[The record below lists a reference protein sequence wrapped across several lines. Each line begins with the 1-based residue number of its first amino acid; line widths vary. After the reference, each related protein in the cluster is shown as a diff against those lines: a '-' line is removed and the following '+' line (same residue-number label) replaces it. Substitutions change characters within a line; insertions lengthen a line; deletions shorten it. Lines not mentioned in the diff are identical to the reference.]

1 MCPIEVGFKRLDEDR
16 TLASREINVAFT
28 VPWSQPKD
36 ALLAKRDRHDG
47 PVFDQPD
54 QAVSVLADRMTKL
67 TLVPVDQDPI
77 QLSVDRLFRPTQ
89 QWFKQLGSRQC
100 SIYSPGVQIVSGE
113 GLLPS
118 RSLHETAV
126 HSDNMIFRR
135 MYLPERLGLVRIQ
148 EKGVR
153 QPTGVKF
160 IHFIEVV
167 TVVLRRYFHKL
178 SYFGDSDVG
187 WLG

>member
-1 MCPIEVGFKRLDEDR
+1 MEVGIKRLDEDR

-36 ALLAKRDRHDG
+36 AFLAKRDRHDG

-89 QWFKQLGSRQC
+89 QWFKQLGSRQF
-100 SIYSPGVQIVSGE
+100 SIHSPGVHIVSGE
-113 GLLPS
+113 VRLPS
-118 RSLHETAV
+118 WRLHET
-126 HSDNMIFRR
+126 
-135 MYLPERLGLVRIQ
+135 
-148 EKGVR
+148 
-153 QPTGVKF
+153 
-160 IHFIEVV
+160 
-167 TVVLRRYFHKL
+167 
-178 SYFGDSDVG
+178 
-187 WLG
+187 